1 MVECVK
7 RNTRGA
13 DLSAHLI
20 FEHIEEWRSQRL
32 PGSLAALGPGKAL
45 LIQYEKDEV
54 SDEEVG
60 VEELE
65 WPYADLCRTAG
76 TGCVFKTANYGL
88 IPSNS
93 SVGSQGF

>member
-1 MVECVK
+1 MMHNSHK
-7 RNTRGA
+7 WLNASSGTLRGCESVRA
-13 DLSAHLI
+13 SHF

-65 WPYADLCRTAG
+65 WPYADL
-76 TGCVFKTANYGL
+76 
-88 IPSNS
+88 
-93 SVGSQGF
+93 